1 MEKFV
6 PRSAQGAPVRC
17 MAVSAHKD
25 DVEMIAIDGIFR
37 CCENGGFAAA
47 VLTDGGQC
55 PRSEAYAAVSD
66 EDMAEL
72 RSAEQ
77 KRAAE
82 AGRYEALWLFER
94 TSAEVKRTAKEGG
107 GLVAELA
114 AVLSGLPRLETL
126 YLHNPFD
133 SHPTHVAA
141 CEVALAAVRSLPED
155 RRPERVLGCEL
166 WRDLDWLADEDKIAL
181 DVSGSDA
188 LAARLMSCF
197 VSQNAVKRYDIA
209 AAARRAANATF
220 YQSHAGD
227 KATALVYA
235 VDLTPLAYDGDISGF
250 AREKLANFRKSLHVE
265 I

>member
-133 SHPTHVAA
+133 SCRRPLPPRGQTPGKSARLR
-141 CEVALAAVRSLPED
+141 ALAGPRLAGGRGQD
-155 RRPERVLGCEL
+155 RPRRQRFGRTCGETDVVFRLAERGQTL
-166 WRDLDWLADEDKIAL
+166 
-181 DVSGSDA
+181 
-188 LAARLMSCF
+188 
-197 VSQNAVKRYDIA
+197 
-209 AAARRAANATF
+209 
-220 YQSHAGD
+220 
-227 KATALVYA
+227 
-235 VDLTPLAYDGDISGF
+235 
-250 AREKLANFRKSLHVE
+250 
-265 I
+265 